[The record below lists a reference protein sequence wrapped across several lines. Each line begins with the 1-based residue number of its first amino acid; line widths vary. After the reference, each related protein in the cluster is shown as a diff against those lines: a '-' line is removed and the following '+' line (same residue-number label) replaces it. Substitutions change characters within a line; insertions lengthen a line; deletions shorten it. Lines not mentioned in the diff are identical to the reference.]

1 MRPEFLGTGEVSN
14 QTYFSLTG
22 TEGTSWFLVVINLMR
37 ESASVPGASLGSVDF
52 ISVPPPQPKRQK
64 MKTEEKDF
72 FMFNCFLVN
81 QE

>member
-1 MRPEFLGTGEVSN
+1 
-14 QTYFSLTG
+14 
-22 TEGTSWFLVVINLMR
+22 MR